1 MAKIAGLRLCLKS
14 SAKVLHFC
22 ELCKKKFKKIYTISV
37 NISLQIL
44 YTFMLFAN
52 INTTPTHI
60 HLSSGNQDRVE

>member
-37 NISLQIL
+37 NITLQKL
-44 YTFMLFAN
+44 YTILLFAN
-52 INTTPTHI
+52 NKIYLTVPHQS
-60 HLSSGNQDRVE
+60 LDSLR